1 LRPVAPDAPIDP
13 MPTESVRV
21 SSVLPSSADR
31 IYAAWLDGLEHSR
44 MTGGKATVDA
54 RIGGRHTAW
63 DDYIEGE
70 ILALDPGRRIAQT
83 WRASD
88 FPQGHAHSRLE
99 VFLQDVPG
107 GCEVTLVHSEIP
119 EGLGDQYEEGW
130 STHYFVPMKKHFG
143 GASQGRARKAA
154 APEVRKAAKKPAK
167 KAGKP
172 KRASGSKRRAKK
184 VAAKGTAT
192 KSARPAKKARASKAA
207 KKARRRRRY

>member
-1 LRPVAPDAPIDP
+1 

-44 MTGGKATVDA
+44 MTGGKATVEA

-70 ILALDPGRRIAQT
+70 ILALDPGRRIAQS

-88 FPQGHAHSRLE
+88 FPTGHAHSRLE
-99 VFLQDVPG
+99 VFLEDVPG

-143 GASQGRARKAA
+143 GAAKGGVQKAA
-154 APEVRKAAKKPAK
+154 APERRRAAKKASQRKKTSSRPTMHAKSAKSAKKKTAAKGKAK
-167 KAGKP
+167 KAN
-172 KRASGSKRRAKK
+172 
-184 VAAKGTAT
+184 
-192 KSARPAKKARASKAA
+192 RPAKKVRPRAK
-207 KKARRRRRY
+207 KKARSRRRS

>member
-1 LRPVAPDAPIDP
+1 

-54 RIGGRHTAW
+54 RVGGRHTAW

-70 ILALDPGRRIAQT
+70 ILALEPGRRIAQS
-83 WRASD
+83 WRAAD
-88 FPQGHAHSRLE
+88 FPEGHAHSRLE
-99 VFLQDVPG
+99 IFLADVPG

-143 GASQGRARKAA
+143 GPSRGGVQKAA
-154 APEVRKAAKKPAK
+154 APGLRKAAKKPAK

-172 KRASGSKRRAKK
+172 KKASKTHAKK
-184 VAAKGTAT
+184 MAAKGTA
-192 KSARPAKKARASKAA
+192 KKAARPTKKARARKTT
-207 KKARRRRRY
+207 KKARSRRRS

>member
-1 LRPVAPDAPIDP
+1 ML
-13 MPTESVRV
+13 TESVRV

-44 MTGGKATVDA
+44 MTGGKATVEA

-63 DDYIEGE
+63 DGYIEGE
-70 ILALDPGRRIAQT
+70 ILALDPGRRIAQS

-88 FPQGHAHSRLE
+88 FPAGHAHSRLE
-99 VFLQDVPG
+99 VFLEDVPG

-143 GASQGRARKAA
+143 GGARGGVRKAA
-154 APEVRKAAKKPAK
+154 APEPRRAAKKPAK
-167 KAGKP
+167 KARKP
-172 KRASGSKRRAKK
+172 KKASGPTLHARKK
-184 VAAKGTAT
+184 TAAKGKA
-192 KSARPAKKARASKAA
+192 KKAIRPAKKVRARKAK
-207 KKARRRRRY
+207 KKARSRRRS

>member
-1 LRPVAPDAPIDP
+1 

-21 SSVLPSSADR
+21 SSVLPSSAAR
-31 IYAAWLDGLEHSR
+31 IYAAWLDSLEHSR
-44 MTGGKATVDA
+44 MTGGKATVEA

-70 ILALDPGRRIAQT
+70 ILALDPGRRIAQS

-88 FPQGHAHSRLE
+88 FPEGHAHSRLE
-99 VFLQDVPG
+99 VFLEDVPG

-143 GASQGRARKAA
+143 SAAKGGVQKAA
-154 APEVRKAAKKPAK
+154 APERRKAAKKPAK
-167 KAGKP
+167 KASRPRK
-172 KRASGSKRRAKK
+172 ASRPTMRAKSPK
-184 VAAKGTAT
+184 KKMAAKQTPKKA
-192 KSARPAKKARASKAA
+192 ARPAKKAHARKAT
-207 KKARRRRRY
+207 KKARSRRRS